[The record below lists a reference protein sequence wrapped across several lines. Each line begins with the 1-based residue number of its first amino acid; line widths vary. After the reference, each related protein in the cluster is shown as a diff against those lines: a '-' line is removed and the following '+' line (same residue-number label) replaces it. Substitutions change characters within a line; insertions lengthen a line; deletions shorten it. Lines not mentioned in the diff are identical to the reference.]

1 MHHRG
6 GTSHQQQ
13 AENLELPKVPF
24 GTTSPVSPVSEA
36 AVSDALTRSAS
47 QNNSFTLTLPP
58 DASKYVHTQ
67 NLGSTAFVL
76 TDPQPASKSG
86 QAKVT
91 ATPVS
96 PAQITVALDQTA
108 ASIAK
113 ATADV
118 TALSTRTTVANTP
131 AWVLAFMAI
140 VTPSNFLLLRLGFSL
155 LVGIVAVVLLVRSDS
170 TTAATN
176 WASGTLG
183 TIVGYWMKFS

>member
-1 MHHRG
+1 
-6 GTSHQQQ
+6 
-13 AENLELPKVPF
+13 
-24 GTTSPVSPVSEA
+24 
-36 AVSDALTRSAS
+36 
-47 QNNSFTLTLPP
+47 
-58 DASKYVHTQ
+58 
-67 NLGSTAFVL
+67 
-76 TDPQPASKSG
+76 
-86 QAKVT
+86 
-91 ATPVS
+91 VS